1 MKETSALSDIEKIR
15 TEFVEKIGMVAQ
27 GEGLPR
33 IAGRVFGLLVFDGE
47 PQAFGDLSERLQVS
61 RGSISSSVRLLE
73 ERGLIKRTSKLGARQ
88 DFFQLAPNAWATMI
102 EGAKKRTSAAHSEI
116 ATTIDELPFDATSIR
131 ERLGDYANFYQSIDD
146 GLGVA
151 LKSINKRRST
161 DAST

>member
-1 MKETSALSDIEKIR
+1 MSDIDQIR

-47 PQAFGDLSERLQVS
+47 PQAFGDLTARLQVS

-73 ERGLIKRTSKLGARQ
+73 ERGLIRRTSKLGERQ
-88 DFFQLAPNAWATMI
+88 DFFQLAPNAWSTMI
-102 EGAKKRTSAAHSEI
+102 EGAKKRTSAAHTEI
-116 ATTIDELPFDATSIR
+116 ATTIEELPASATSIR

-146 GLGVA
+146 GLAVA
-151 LKSINKRRST
+151 LKSINEPRSKGT
-161 DAST
+161 SS